1 MARLK
6 GQSSI
11 NPGILALA
19 ICAGVLWT
27 DLVLKHWA
35 ENTLTEPVLVTSWL
49 CFALQYNAGLFLGT
63 LPVASVAPAHWF
75 VLGAAILGLGWRMAR
90 AQPGHRR
97 RLCPHHRRGDRK
109 RSGQSQRGGGGFSR
123 LRARHRREVGL
134 CEPRRLGDAW
144 RHALVGRGA
153 DSRGADSDEGMEV
166 APTESRSET
175 ASMFPGGSQF
185 IDLRR

>member
-75 VLGAAILGLGWRMAR
+75 VLGAAILGWDGAWRAR
-90 AQPGHRR
+90 A
-97 RLCPHHRRGDRK
+97 
-109 RSGQSQRGGGGFSR
+109 
-123 LRARHRREVGL
+123 
-134 CEPRRLGDAW
+134 AW
-144 RHALVGRGA
+144 P
-153 DSRGADSDEGMEV
+153 S
-166 APTESRSET
+166 APAMPSSP
-175 ASMFPGGSQF
+175 AG
-185 IDLRR
+185 